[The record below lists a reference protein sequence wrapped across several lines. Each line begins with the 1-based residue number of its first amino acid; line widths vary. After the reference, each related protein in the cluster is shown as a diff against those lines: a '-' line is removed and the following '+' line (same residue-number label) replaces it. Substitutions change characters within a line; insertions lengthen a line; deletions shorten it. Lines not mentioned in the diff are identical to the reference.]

1 MNEWIKGMLKQKG
14 ITQKELA
21 EQLGIAFET
30 LNRKIHGADE
40 FRYWEVVRICAIL
53 EIENPMHVFK
63 SKRLS
68 EMR

>member
-1 MNEWIKGMLKQKG
+1 MLKQKG

-30 LNRKIHGADE
+30 LNRKINGVDE

-53 EIENPMHVFK
+53 EIENPMPVFK